1 MSSSEMHLQ
10 HIFGPEMTNLGKYL
24 EVIEIFDDNG
34 DQDTEQVANPAPVTS
49 ETEETDDDGDLERPK
64 EEYPGFAE
72 LREEA
77 QSTAELMKALRK

>member
-1 MSSSEMHLQ
+1 ME
-10 HIFGPEMTNLGKYL
+10 L
-24 EVIEIFDDNG
+24 EVIETLDDNG

-77 QSTAELMKALRK
+77 KLLLSIHC

>member
-1 MSSSEMHLQ
+1 M
-10 HIFGPEMTNLGKYL
+10 
-24 EVIEIFDDNG
+24 DDNG
-34 DQDTEQVANPAPVTS
+34 DKDTEQVASTVPVTS

-77 QSTAELMKALRK
+77 KLLLSIHC